1 MIRTITIALTAAA
14 LLASPAAAGTTR
26 LNIAGKT
33 PQEVAQAVWAA
44 SQVTCRKEGVMI
56 TMIQAHRACVAATY
70 RSTMS
75 RSDNPQLAALANAL
89 PES

>member
-1 MIRTITIALTAAA
+1 MQGQKTCRPVV
-14 LLASPAAAGTTR
+14 SRVRFPPPPSRVEKEAAGSQTDPS
-26 LNIAGKT
+26 G
-33 PQEVAQAVWAA
+33 QAVWAA